1 MKISLLNKILITI
14 KTSVW
19 SSYLL
24 MMFGVDKTIEILND
38 RIAELKRQIEELDR
52 KEEKLCQ

>member
-1 MKISLLNKILITI
+1 LKISLLNKILITI